1 MKSYSNNNMIFR
13 EEFGGKKWTATT
25 LQAWTSWNCVPLQV
39 RLRMI
44 AWDFLISL
52 FQQTSA
58 FFFLRL
64 LRFLSFM
71 LPTATY
77 EAFCPP
83 IPSGKIGNTSTTW
96 STFHDSYVWWR
107 SLLLFLVPLS
117 IRFSQRKIRWNSW
130 AKSEKK
136 WQVTNPPIDPIREAV
151 VMSLGGG
158 ALVGWFPPPR
168 EWPVKRWGPTL
179 GWGQKT
185 PSDLLEALKMAN
197 PWYIYIFIYINIYI
211 YIWEVPSTLKRI
223 WYTGGWYYGFR
234 SLEHFRPV
242 KNDGWETILSFGC

>member
-83 IPSGKIGNTSTTW
+83 IPSSKIGNTSTTW

-136 WQVTNPPIDPIREAV
+136 MAGDEPSNWSHSRSGGDVT
-151 VMSLGGG
+151 
-158 ALVGWFPPPR
+158 
-168 EWPVKRWGPTL
+168 RWGGTCGVVPTTERVTGQEMGPHIGL
-179 GWGQKT
+179 GAK
-185 PSDLLEALKMAN
+185 N
-197 PWYIYIFIYINIYI
+197 PI
-211 YIWEVPSTLKRI
+211 
-223 WYTGGWYYGFR
+223 G
-234 SLEHFRPV
+234 
-242 KNDGWETILSFGC
+242 SFGSPQNG